1 MEQRID
7 SNTKP
12 EFAAGTDPA
21 YIPGLTAPAPARTE
35 AEPEAEEGTSQRL
48 EETTGE
54 AEGTGEAAV
63 SDALAT
69 EAADGSVDGSGAD
82 DGDASKDSVK
92 SQDSDTSRDGDTSQA
107 GDAATEGSAASSD
120 DEAATEAES
129 ESEASRGGADGEDGP
144 VFEVSDR
151 RGSIR
156 VDAEGVRFR
165 LDDQEAEFDWA
176 EIGAVEVKTGRFGR
190 RFTVTVHL
198 SSRRWFNAEVEAG
211 ARSDLKVWTAELDEA
226 LDAHFEEEA

>member
-7 SNTKP
+7 SNNKP

-35 AEPEAEEGTSQRL
+35 AEAEKTEPGEVPAGDVADVPAEGAAEETVDES
-48 EETTGE
+48 T
-54 AEGTGEAAV
+54 A
-63 SDALAT
+63 
-69 EAADGSVDGSGAD
+69 AADAIPD
-82 DGDASKDSVK
+82 DKATPEDEVVGED
-92 SQDSDTSRDGDTSQA
+92 A
-107 GDAATEGSAASSD
+107 GDKDA
-120 DEAATEAES
+120 
-129 ESEASRGGADGEDGP
+129 P

-165 LDDQEAEFDWA
+165 LDDQEAEFDWS
-176 EIGAVEVKTGRFGR
+176 EIGAVEVRTGRFGR

-198 SSRRWFNAEVEAG
+198 SSVRWFNAEVEAG
-211 ARSDLKVWTAELDEA
+211 ARSELKGWTAELDEV
-226 LDAHFEEEA
+226 LDAYFEEA

>member
-35 AEPEAEEGTSQRL
+35 
-48 EETTGE
+48 GE
-54 AEGTGEAAV
+54 AEKAPEDSDVLEEGAGEDDSTAVADEAEAPQDAQPKPDGAEAPEESTEASQSSKSEEVPEAA
-63 SDALAT
+63 
-69 EAADGSVDGSGAD
+69 E
-82 DGDASKDSVK
+82 
-92 SQDSDTSRDGDTSQA
+92 
-107 GDAATEGSAASSD
+107 SSD
-120 DEAATEAES
+120 EADEADEA
-129 ESEASRGGADGEDGP
+129 DGP

-156 VDAEGVRFR
+156 VAREGVRFR

-176 EIGAVEVKTGRFGR
+176 EIGAVEVKTARFGR
-190 RFTVTVHL
+190 RFTITVHV
-198 SSRRWFNAEVEAG
+198 SSRRWFNAEVEAA
-211 ARSDLKVWTAELDEA
+211 ARSSLKEWTAELDA
-226 LDAHFEEEA
+226 VLDVYFEEA

>member
-35 AEPEAEEGTSQRL
+35 ETEKAEPARIRDAEAP
-48 EETTGE
+48 
-54 AEGTGEAAV
+54 AE
-63 SDALAT
+63 
-69 EAADGSVDGSGAD
+69 EAADESVEGPADAAAPGDGDAPDGGAAPEDAGAASGAGSRKREAD
-82 DGDASKDSVK
+82 DG
-92 SQDSDTSRDGDTSQA
+92 
-107 GDAATEGSAASSD
+107 E
-120 DEAATEAES
+120 
-129 ESEASRGGADGEDGP
+129 GP

-156 VDAEGVRFR
+156 VDADGVRFR
-165 LDDQEAEFDWA
+165 LDDQEAEFDWS
-176 EIGAVEVKTGRFGR
+176 EIGAVEVRTGRFGR

-211 ARSDLKVWTAELDEA
+211 ARGDLKRWTAELDEA
-226 LDAHFEEEA
+226 LDAYFEEA

>member
-35 AEPEAEEGTSQRL
+35 
-48 EETTGE
+48 GE
-54 AEGTGEAAV
+54 AEKVPEESDAIEESVGEDDSAAVADEAEVPQDAQPESGDAEAAAE
-63 SDALAT
+63 S
-69 EAADGSVDGSGAD
+69 EES
-82 DGDASKDSVK
+82 
-92 SQDSDTSRDGDTSQA
+92 
-107 GDAATEGSAASSD
+107 SAASGEAEPSEDAEPSD
-120 DEAATEAES
+120 DA
-129 ESEASRGGADGEDGP
+129 DGP

-156 VDAEGVRFR
+156 VAREGVRFR
-165 LDDQEAEFDWA
+165 LDDQEADFDWS
-176 EIGAVEVKTGRFGR
+176 EIGAVEVKTARFGR

-198 SSRRWFNAEVEAG
+198 SSRRWFNAEVEAA
-211 ARSDLKVWTAELDEA
+211 ARSSLKEWTAELDAA
-226 LDAHFEEEA
+226 LDAHFEES